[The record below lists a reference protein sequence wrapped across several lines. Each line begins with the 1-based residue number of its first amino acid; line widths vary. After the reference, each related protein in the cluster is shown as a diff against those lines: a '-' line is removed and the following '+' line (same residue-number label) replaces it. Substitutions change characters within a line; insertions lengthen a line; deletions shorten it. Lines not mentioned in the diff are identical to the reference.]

1 MAEPTLL
8 NEGSVQVTRQRLVV
22 EGRTYPLRD
31 ITAVQI
37 GTLPLPRVLVTLG
50 LLLGI
55 GAGTW
60 GQATGSFALALVGLV
75 LLGVV
80 GVIWWRRQHT
90 YTLVLGTPTG
100 EQPVLT
106 SRNRQF
112 IDRVAQV
119 IDGVLVGRGRGRL

>member
-22 EGRTYPLRD
+22 EGREYPLRD

-37 GTLPLPRVLVTLG
+37 GTLPLPRFLVALG
-50 LLLGI
+50 LLLGV
-55 GAGTW
+55 GTGMW
-60 GQATGSFALALVGLV
+60 GQAAGSLLVALFGLA

-80 GVIWWRRQHT
+80 GVIWWRCQHT
-90 YTLVLGTPTG
+90 YTLILGAPTG
-100 EQPVLT
+100 DQPVLT

-112 IDRVAQV
+112 VDRVAQV
-119 IDGVLVGRGRGRL
+119 IDGILVGRGRR

>member
-22 EGRTYPLRD
+22 QDRTYLLRD

-50 LLLGI
+50 LLLGVA
-55 GAGTW
+55 AGTW
-60 GQATGSFALALVGLV
+60 GQATGSLWLVFVGLALLGL
-75 LLGVV
+75 V